1 MKLHANIDDM
11 ALIVKDLLPRD
22 LFLQVAD
29 FDFASVKDKK
39 RQDSLIDWPRELYVD
54 DTPEN
59 NRTMESV
66 KTVINLAVCLKGE
79 YEFVDPIF
87 KEVLD
92 IIKGCEY
99 IPFKDNSSL
108 VLNYY
113 EYAKHAG
120 INWHTDQ
127 DIRVIEKPKELV
139 RKLSF
144 TLQLSDENEY
154 TGGNLEF
161 ADFDDSK
168 NKFIAPR
175 TRGCLIV
182 FDSRVPHRVCPV
194 KSGLRK
200 SLVGWVMGK
209 RWR

>member
-1 MKLHANIDDM
+1 M
-11 ALIVKDLLPRD
+11 
-22 LFLQVAD
+22 
-29 FDFASVKDKK
+29 ASVVGQNPLFRDPNYNLSLKPKIDK
-39 RQDSLIDWPRELYVD
+39 SAFIAP
-54 DTPEN
+54 
-59 NRTMESV
+59 
-66 KTVINLAVCLKGE
+66 
-79 YEFVDPIF
+79 
-87 KEVLD
+87 
-92 IIKGCEY
+92 
-99 IPFKDNSSL
+99 NSSIIGNVDIREFSSVWYNC
-108 VLNYY
+108 VLRGDNNYIKIGERTNVQDGTIIHIDSNKY
-113 EYAKHAG
+113 PTHIENDVIQYTHYNKG
-120 INWHTDQ
+120 DYYNWHTDQ
-127 DIRVIEKPKELV
+127 DIRVIEKPNELV

-161 ADFDDSK
+161 ADFDNSK

-175 TRGCLIV
+175 TRGCLII

>member
-1 MKLHANIDDM
+1 MKANR
-11 ALIVKDLLPRD
+11 KN
-22 LFLQVAD
+22 FLYD
-29 FDFASVKDKK
+29 ISH
-39 RQDSLIDWPRELYVD
+39 I
-54 DTPEN
+54 EN
-59 NRTMESV
+59 D
-66 KTVINLAVCLKGE
+66 VIQYTHYNEG
-79 YEFVDPIF
+79 D
-87 KEVLD
+87 
-92 IIKGCEY
+92 
-99 IPFKDNSSL
+99 
-108 VLNYY
+108 YY
-113 EYAKHAG
+113 
-120 INWHTDQ
+120 NWHTDQ
-127 DIRVIEKPKELV
+127 DLRVIEKPDELV

-161 ADFDDSK
+161 ADFDNSE